1 MRIKSEVWVKA
12 YLRRC
17 QVQGA
22 PAVVVRRGDAQAGAI
37 YLSINRLDGTVTLYG
52 PAPAGLDRSDRER
65 RWVCC
70 FASGSVSEDEVAS
83 YLGRQVNFD
92 SDVWI
97 VEVEDREGCH
107 FLGDDEVKKLE

>member
-22 PAVVVRRGDAQAGAI
+22 PAVVVRRGDEQAGAI
-37 YLSINRLDGTVTLYG
+37 YVSINRLDGTVTLYG
-52 PAPAGLDRSDRER
+52 PAPAGLDRSDSER
-65 RWVCC
+65 QWVRC
-70 FASGSVSEDEVAS
+70 FAVGSVSEGEVAR

-92 SDVWI
+92 SDIWI
-97 VEVEDREGCH
+97 VEVEDRAGRH
-107 FLGDDEVKKLE
+107 FLGDDEVGE

>member
-17 QVQGA
+17 QVQDA
-22 PAVVVRRGDAQAGAI
+22 PAVVVRRGDEQAGAI
-37 YLSINRLDGTVTLYG
+37 YISINRLDGSVTLYG

-65 RWVCC
+65 RWVSC
-70 FASGSVSEDEVAS
+70 FAAGSVSEGDVAS

-92 SDVWI
+92 SDIWI
-97 VEVEDREGCH
+97 VEVEDREGRH
-107 FLGDDEVKKLE
+107 FLGDDEVEE

>member
-1 MRIKSEVWVKA
+1 MRIKSQVWVKA

-17 QVQGA
+17 QVQDA
-22 PAVVVRRGDAQAGAI
+22 PAVVVRRGDEQAGAI
-37 YLSINRLDGTVTLYG
+37 YLSINRLDGTIMLYG

-70 FASGSVSEDEVAS
+70 FAGGPVSEGEAAS

-92 SDVWI
+92 SDIWI
-97 VEVEDREGCH
+97 VEVEDREGRH
-107 FLGDDEVKKLE
+107 FLGDDEVEE

>member
-1 MRIKSEVWVKA
+1 VRIKSEVWVKA

-17 QVQGA
+17 QVQDA
-22 PAVVVRRGDAQAGAI
+22 PAVVVRRGDEQAGAI

-70 FASGSVSEDEVAS
+70 FAAGSEGEVAS

-92 SDVWI
+92 SDIWI
-97 VEVEDREGCH
+97 VEVEDREGRH
-107 FLGDDEVKKLE
+107 FLGDDEIEE